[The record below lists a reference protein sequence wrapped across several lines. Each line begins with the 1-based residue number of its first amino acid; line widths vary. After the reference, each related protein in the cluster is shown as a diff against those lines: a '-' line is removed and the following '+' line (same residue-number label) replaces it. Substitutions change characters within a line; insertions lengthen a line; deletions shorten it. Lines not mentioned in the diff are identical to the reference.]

1 MYNNYKC
8 NFLKND
14 IMSNNGIEKQR
25 RAVSFISGGPL
36 APDINGIVV
45 FTDVPGGAEVSVE
58 IFGLPLY
65 SPAVNGSGPMG
76 PLGFHIHENGTCD
89 EGSADDPFTAAGA
102 HWNPDNQPHGNH
114 AGDFP
119 NLFSNGGYSR
129 LVFFTERF
137 KVADIIGKS
146 IIIHQ
151 NPDDSRTQPSGNS
164 GKRLA
169 CGLIRE
175 IVLQ

>member
-14 IMSNNGIEKQR
+14 FMSNSGINRQR
-25 RAVSFISGGPL
+25 RAATFISGGPL
-36 APDINGIVV
+36 APDLKGITT
-45 FTDVPGGAEVSVE
+45 FTDVQGGTEVSVE
-58 IFGLPLY
+58 VYGLPPY
-65 SPAVNGSGPMG
+65 SPAADGNSPIGPF
-76 PLGFHIHENGTCD
+76 GFHIHENGTCD
-89 EGSADDPFTAAGA
+89 AGNAEEPFTAAGE

-114 AGDFP
+114 AGDLP
-119 NLFSNGGYSR
+119 NLFSNDGYSR
-129 LVFFTERF
+129 MVFFTDRF
-137 KVADIIGKS
+137 SVSDVIGKS
-146 IIIHQ
+146 VIIHQ

-169 CGLIRE
+169 CGVIRE